1 MKLAAAGGLG
11 GAVCALARSRYERR
25 SLSVEETEIIS
36 PKIKKDKTLVF
47 LSDLHNNEFGK
58 GNRGLLAAIDRIR
71 PDGVLSGGDMMV
83 VKDGRAATDVP
94 LALLR
99 ALSGRYPVFC
109 GNGNH
114 ENRMERKKELYGDQ
128 YQRYRDQVRAMG
140 ITYLENETVLFGE
153 DIQIGAADLDK
164 ACYRKAFLKRVQPMR
179 RGELREKLGWP
190 ERDRFVILLAHTPM
204 YFKDYR
210 EWGAD
215 LSLCGHFHGGTIRL
229 PWLGGVMTPQYQFFL
244 PWCAGTFREEGRYM
258 VVSRG
263 LGTHSIN
270 IRINNLSQLV
280 VLRLKGR

>member
-36 PKIKKDKTLVF
+36 PKIKKDRTLVF

-58 GNRGLLAAIDRIR
+58 GNRELLAAIDRIR

-83 VKDGRAATDVP
+83 VKNGRAETGIP
-94 LALLR
+94 LELLR

-114 ENRMERKKELYGDQ
+114 ENRMEREKELYGDQ
-128 YQRYRDQVRAMG
+128 YQRYRDQVKAMG
-140 ITYLENETVLFGE
+140 VAYLENETALFGE
-153 DIQIGAADLDK
+153 DLQIGGVDLDR

-179 RGELREKLGWP
+179 RGELREKLGRP

-210 EWGAD
+210 AWGAD

-244 PWCAGTFREEGRYM
+244 PWCAGTFQEEGRYM

-270 IRINNLSQLV
+270 IRLNNRPQLV